1 MKLRSI
7 FSYKNFRK
15 IKANFER
22 FISSIPFKNWKG
34 SEFFMIICDNIFSK
48 FSWSQKSIKYIEP
61 KVYKAWRAVIREFR
75 RNIESLKK
83 EFNTIKFLVLM
94 NPINMNRTQKN
105 LLRELLVKFP
115 WLRPYR
121 EIIRK
126 FYYQFRIPP
135 EKRSSLK
142 FLLKIVSDKSHSWLK
157 SAVDTLIKN
166 EEQIFRF
173 QVIYK
178 KFPKLKNNK
187 AFKVV
192 NESTMKKINKL
203 FRVQHGMRTVEN
215 IQMRISNYLKC
226 PIIVSSAV
234 LEDLKNELK

>member
-1 MKLRSI
+1 
-7 FSYKNFRK
+7 
-15 IKANFER
+15 
-22 FISSIPFKNWKG
+22 
-34 SEFFMIICDNIFSK
+34 
-48 FSWSQKSIKYIEP
+48 
-61 KVYKAWRAVIREFR
+61 
-75 RNIESLKK
+75 
-83 EFNTIKFLVLM
+83 
-94 NPINMNRTQKN
+94 
-105 LLRELLVKFP
+105 
-115 WLRPYR
+115 
-121 EIIRK
+121 
-126 FYYQFRIPP
+126 
-135 EKRSSLK
+135 
-142 FLLKIVSDKSHSWLK
+142 IVSDKSHPWLK

-226 PIIVSSAV
+226 PIIVSSSV